1 MKTIIQE
8 AQIFGPTN
16 YFCHYINVE
25 NLFLEKC
32 ENYQKRSFRNRY
44 NILTTNGVAT
54 LSIPLTKGKNNQQ
67 LITDVTIS
75 YDENWPEKHLQTIRS
90 AYGKSAYFD
99 YYFSDICNIFS
110 KRQKFLFDLNVESLD
125 WAIKKLKFQN
135 EIKFTVEYLKPRS
148 SSGMI
153 DEEIVD
159 LRTETKLD
167 NHNFVKYTQVWE
179 DKFEFI
185 PNLSI
190 LDLLFCTGSEASY
203 ILKKMQNS

>member
-1 MKTIIQE
+1 
-8 AQIFGPTN
+8 
-16 YFCHYINVE
+16 
-25 NLFLEKC
+25 
-32 ENYQKRSFRNRY
+32 
-44 NILTTNGVAT
+44 
-54 LSIPLTKGKNNQQ
+54 
-67 LITDVTIS
+67 
-75 YDENWPEKHLQTIRS
+75 
-90 AYGKSAYFD
+90 
-99 YYFSDICNIFS
+99 
-110 KRQKFLFDLNVESLD
+110 
-125 WAIKKLKFQN
+125 
-135 EIKFTVEYLKPRS
+135 
-148 SSGMI
+148 MI